1 MNNIINNF
9 LLAADK
15 FLPEM
20 HLRQPRFTYSACG
33 PLTKNVERIKKFKE
47 TGDSRYIYQNELDR
61 ACFQHDMAYGDFEDL
76 NRRTAADKVLP
87 DKAFILLKIQNM
99 MVINVNLLQWS
110 KIFLIKKLLVVV
122 LKMRIF

>member
-15 FLPEM
+15 FMPEM

-33 PLTKNVERIKKFKE
+33 PLTKNEERIKKFKK

-61 ACFQHDMAYGDFEDL
+61 ACFQHDMAYGDFEGL

-99 MVINVNLLQWS
+99 MVINVNLFQWS

-122 LKMRIF
+122 LKIRIF